1 MPINMCKCVQS
12 PRKYEEDRE
21 SKEVLGCVSKGY
33 VWHENRKETGRVE
46 DTREGNRGVSA
57 KSTLEMS

>member
-1 MPINMCKCVQS
+1 MYKAQESIK
-12 PRKYEEDRE
+12 KTKRE

-33 VWHENRKETGRVE
+33 VWRENRKETGRVE

-57 KSTLEMS
+57 KNTLEMP